1 MKKLLAIGI
10 LCLSSI
16 SNAYEVPNGYILSAE
31 DVSGNKYYVHKESIR
46 KMGNLTYVWIIST
59 NHVKFGKNTSAYVR
73 RLYSYNCDT
82 WQNKIVEET
91 FFDDKGE
98 ELHSLELSPP
108 HWRNLPPESVEG
120 FLVKEI
126 CAQPKNKEIFGR

>member
-59 NHVKFGKNTSAYVR
+59 NHVKFGKNTSAYIR

-91 FFDDKGE
+91 FFDDKGGRATFTGA
-98 ELHSLELSPP
+98 LSTALAKSPT
-108 HWRNLPPESVEG
+108 R
-120 FLVKEI
+120 I
-126 CAQPKNKEIFGR
+126 RGRFSRKRDMRSTQK